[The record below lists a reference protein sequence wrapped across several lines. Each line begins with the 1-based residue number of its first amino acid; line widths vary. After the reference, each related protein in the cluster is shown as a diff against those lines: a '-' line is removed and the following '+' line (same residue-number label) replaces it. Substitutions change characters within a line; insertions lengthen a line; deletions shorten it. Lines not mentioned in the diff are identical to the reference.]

1 MNQEPEQELTDRE
14 EADAIYE
21 QRDEWADDLDEED

>member
-1 MNQEPEQELTDRE
+1 MEDRELTDRE

-21 QRDEWADDLDEED
+21 QRDEWADDLDEDD